1 MTSIHSYLKHGQIQR
16 YMCGRTRTPLCLPST
31 VYRWTLTRIRSTL
44 PPVLPPALC
53 PTPPGQTVPLQRP
66 PQPTLNSPSWRTT
79 LKLDPCVQHW
89 PGRLYSRGGIGFGL
103 WLPGGGALRAKL
115 SAPPRQA
122 LPPPSGKGGWGE
134 PALAP
139 RDKSLA
145 QGMTFNRSQR
155 GSCSATHETLTQNQV
170 VYE

>member
-1 MTSIHSYLKHGQIQR
+1 MWAYKDTTLPSKHGLPVDSDPNQVHSA
-16 YMCGRTRTPLCLPST
+16 TRVTACPLPHSSRPDCPPPTPPPSLPST
-31 VYRWTLTRIRSTL
+31 RQAGGRHLSLT
-44 PPVLPPALC
+44 PVSNTGSVVF
-53 PTPPGQTVPLQRP
+53 TPG
-66 PQPTLNSPSWRTT
+66 
-79 LKLDPCVQHW
+79 
-89 PGRLYSRGGIGFGL
+89 GGIGFGL

-122 LPPPSGKGGWGE
+122 LPPPSGKEGWGE